1 MLIMFMH
8 QVNHNLTRARSHM
21 GQVSLSCNH
30 QNLAPAHHIVQGA
43 HDMWALWIA
52 DVTARKAALT
62 PSPTKAPATF

>member
-43 HDMWALWIA
+43 HDLY
-52 DVTARKAALT
+52 ARVIGHT
-62 PSPTKAPATF
+62 QR